1 MTNWCETSKFVS
13 LGYQDVYA
21 RVLRHLRA
29 TSVRVLEIGIGVND
43 PSAASGMSTQHLPGA
58 SLMGWA
64 NYFGEAEVFGADVD
78 RRVLSA
84 NHYYKA
90 YWVDQRNSESIYAL
104 AETVGAPLDL
114 IVDDGLHTAEANG
127 NTLAALLPL
136 LSSRG
141 VMVIEDIL
149 PEYNELWERVSDW
162 LRPEYQ
168 ARFFPG
174 YVLRSDRLEGMA
186 VFWRTS

>member
-1 MTNWCETSKFVS
+1 MNWCETSKFVS

-21 RVLRHLRA
+21 RVLRHLRS
-29 TSVRVLEIGIGVND
+29 TPVRVLEIGIGVND
-43 PSAASGMSTQHLPGA
+43 PFAASGMSTQHLPGA
-58 SLMGWA
+58 SLIGWS
-64 NYFGEAEVFGADVD
+64 NYFREAELFGADVD
-78 RRVLSA
+78 RRVLGT
-84 NHYYKA
+84 NPYYKA
-90 YWVDQRNSESIYAL
+90 HWVDQRNPESLYAL
-104 AETVGAPLDL
+104 AEMIGAPLDL

-127 NTLAALLPL
+127 NALAALLPL

-168 ARFFPG
+168 VRFFPG